1 MHLTISTE
9 GYQQSCCPERTSS
22 YGRKQQ
28 QVNAPKAAAAT
39 EPVLP
44 SGRSG
49 ADWPAARTKVTVQS
63 IWRPKALIV
72 RVEKGALY

>member
-9 GYQQSCCPERTSS
+9 GYQQGCCPERTSS

-28 QVNAPKAAAAT
+28 VNVPKAAAAT

-49 ADWPAARTKVTVQS
+49 AEWPAARTKVTVQS